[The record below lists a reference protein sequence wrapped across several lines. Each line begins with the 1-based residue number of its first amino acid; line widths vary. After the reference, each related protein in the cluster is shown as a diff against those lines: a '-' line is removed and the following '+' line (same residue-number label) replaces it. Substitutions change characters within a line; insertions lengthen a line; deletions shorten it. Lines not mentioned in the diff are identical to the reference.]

1 VCRPSCQNKTHKVIE
16 FDSNSSREEDMSLK
30 FAGRKKGMTKIFDET
45 GKAVVCTVLLV
56 EPNVITQIK
65 DQEKD
70 GYKALQMGAI
80 ATSKKKSLS
89 KPVLGH
95 FASKKV
101 EPRKVLFESKVED
114 VSSYQVGQ
122 ELGLEYFQDTGFVDV
137 TGVSK
142 GKGYQG
148 VIKRHNF
155 SGGPAAHGSGFHRHG
170 GSTGM
175 RSSPGRTFP
184 NIKMAG
190 HMGNEKVTAEGLAI
204 VKIDADKNVLLV
216 KGAVPGHK
224 DGLVFIRKS
233 LKKASTRK

>member
-1 VCRPSCQNKTHKVIE
+1 
-16 FDSNSSREEDMSLK
+16 MSLK
-30 FAGRKKGMTKIFDET
+30 FAGRKKGMTQIFDET

-70 GYKALQMGAI
+70 GYNALQMGAV

-101 EPRKVLFESKVED
+101 EPMKVLFESREEN

-122 ELGLEYFQDTGFVDV
+122 ALGLEYFEGATFVDV

-142 GKGYQG
+142 GKGFQG

-155 SGGPAAHGSGFHRHG
+155 AGGPAAHGSGFHRHG

-184 NIKMAG
+184 NTKMPG

-204 VKIDADKNVLLV
+204 VKIDLDKNVLLV
-216 KGAVPGHK
+216 KGSVPGHK
-224 DGLVFIRKS
+224 NGLVFIRKS
-233 LKKASTRK
+233 LKKQSKAN

>member
-1 VCRPSCQNKTHKVIE
+1 
-16 FDSNSSREEDMSLK
+16 MSLK
-30 FAGRKKGMTKIFDET
+30 FAGRKKGMTQIFDET

-70 GYKALQMGAI
+70 GYNALQMGAV

-101 EPRKVLFESKVED
+101 EPMKVLFESREENT
-114 VSSYQVGQ
+114 SSYQVGQ
-122 ELGLEYFQDTGFVDV
+122 ALGLEYFEGAAFVDV

-142 GKGYQG
+142 GKGFQG

-155 SGGPAAHGSGFHRHG
+155 AGGPAAHGSGFHRHG

-175 RSSPGRTFP
+175 RSSPGRTFL
-184 NIKMAG
+184 NTKMPG

-204 VKIDADKNVLLV
+204 VKIDLEKNVLLV
-216 KGAVPGHK
+216 KGSVPGHK
-224 DGLVFIRKS
+224 NGLVFIRKS
-233 LKKASTRK
+233 LKKQSKAK